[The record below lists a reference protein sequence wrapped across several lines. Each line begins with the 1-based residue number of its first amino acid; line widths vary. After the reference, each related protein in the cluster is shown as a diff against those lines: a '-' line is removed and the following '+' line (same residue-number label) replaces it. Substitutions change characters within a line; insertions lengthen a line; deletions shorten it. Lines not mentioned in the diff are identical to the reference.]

1 MSTIEPPV
9 GAPPQPVTT
18 AYWLYVVG
26 AIIGLVGAVIVAV
39 LIPLSISSATAATA
53 QALKNQGAATPA
65 QTTSMLIG
73 VAITV
78 SIVSIL
84 LTIGYSIAMLLLAPR
99 MRQGSNRARTVLI
112 VLAALQIIGVFG
124 SYGVGAV
131 HFLVVLAALV
141 LTVLPVSNAWFR
153 TMRPIAPTA

>member
-9 GAPPQPVTT
+9 SAPPQPVTT

-53 QALKNQGAATPA
+53 QALRNQGAGAPA
-65 QTTSMLIG
+65 QTTSFVIG
-73 VAITV
+73 IAITV
-78 SIVSIL
+78 SVVSIL
-84 LTIGYSIAMLLLAPR
+84 LSIGYSIAMLLLAPR
-99 MRQGSNRARTVLI
+99 MRQGSNRARITLI
-112 VLAALQIIGVFG
+112 VLAGLQIIGAFG

-131 HFLVVLAALV
+131 HFLIVLAALI
-141 LTVLPVSNAWFR
+141 LTVLPVSNDWFR
-153 TMRPIAPTA
+153 SMRPVDRAV